1 MNEMLHDYVDGTL
14 DDARRRELEARL
26 ASDPELRAELES
38 LRTLLAAAKELPES
52 VEPRRDLW
60 PGIEE
65 RLRPGRIVRFPVR
78 ILLAAA
84 AALVIFLAGLLTG
97 DRRDDTSTQRAEAPP
112 TAAELL
118 DRVEEEYSTASDDL
132 FEKLEGRSDEL
143 DPVTVE
149 LIRRNLEIIDEAIR
163 EIRLAL
169 EEDPENAGLH
179 RLLTGEYRRRNA
191 LLRQAGS
198 LADAT

>member
-38 LRTLLAAAKELPES
+38 LRAILAAAKELPES
-52 VEPRRDLW
+52 VEPPRDLW
-60 PGIEE
+60 PEIEE
-65 RLRPGRIVRFPVR
+65 RLRRGRVIRFPGRV
-78 ILLAAA
+78 LLAAA
-84 AALVIFLAGLLTG
+84 AALVIFLAGLLAG
-97 DRRDDTSTQRAEAPP
+97 NRRDETSTQHAEAPP

-118 DRVEEEYSTASDDL
+118 DRVEEEYTMASSDL
-132 FEKLEGRSDEL
+132 FEKLEGRGDEL

-149 LIRRNLEIIDEAIR
+149 LIRRNLEIIDGAIQ

-198 LADAT
+198 LADAI